1 MASSAVRLAL
11 LGSRF
16 GAGLHSNNVTV
27 SSISCKFLP
36 STFIIQRSYA
46 KEVHKRTKVH
56 MNIGTIGHVD
66 HGKTSLTAAITKFL
80 AEKMGSKF
88 YAYDQIDNAPE
99 ERARGITIN
108 AAHVTYETE
117 NRHFGHVDCPG
128 HADYIKNMIT
138 GTSTMDSAILV
149 VAATDGT
156 MPQTRE
162 HILLAKQIGVK
173 QLVVFV
179 NKADAAD
186 EEMIE
191 LVEMEIRDVLTSY
204 GYDGD
209 ATPLVIGSALSFLQD
224 KDEEIGK
231 NAIAQLCEVLDEVP
245 LPERD
250 LSSPALCAIDNVY
263 QIPGRGTVITG
274 NVKRGVF
281 KKGDPI
287 DLIGF
292 GKALKT
298 NITSMEMFHK
308 VLERAEA
315 GDQCGLLVKNVKRD
329 EIRTGMVAAA
339 RGSIEPARSIQAAMY
354 MLTEDEGGNGVPL
367 ANNSDYMMFFNTW
380 SCMCRTQMGEDDA
393 MVMPG
398 EQGSIKLTMRI
409 PMVLIEGERF
419 TLRKGKKTIATG
431 VVTSLETA
439 EKGDDADLFNP
450 KSAAKRR

>member
-1 MASSAVRLAL
+1 MSSLAL
-11 LGSRF
+11 HCAWIGSKI
-16 GAGLHSNNVTV
+16 GISSCKTV
-27 SSISCKFLP
+27 PVISACKFLP
-36 STFIIQRSYA
+36 TTITCVRSYA
-46 KEVHKRTKVH
+46 KAIHKRTKPH

-66 HGKTSLTAAITKFL
+66 HGKTSLTAAITKYL

-108 AAHVTYETE
+108 AAHVTYETD

-162 HILLAKQIGVK
+162 HILLAKQIGVSN
-173 QLVVFV
+173 LVVFV

-191 LVEMEIRDVLTSY
+191 LVDMEIRDVLTSF

-209 ATPLVIGSALSFLQD
+209 NIPLVIGSALNYLQD

-231 NAIAQLCEVLDEVP
+231 NSIAKLCDVLDEIP

-250 LSSPALCAIDNVY
+250 LKSPALVAIDHVY
-263 QIPGRGTVITG
+263 QIAGRGTVVTG
-274 NVKRGVF
+274 NVKRGIL

-287 DLIGF
+287 DVIGY
-292 GKALKT
+292 GKNMKT
-298 NITSMEMFHK
+298 TVNSMEMFHK
-308 VLERAEA
+308 ILERAEA
-315 GDQCGLLVKNVKRD
+315 GDNCGLLIKGIKKAEVRS
-329 EIRTGMVAAA
+329 GMVACA
-339 RGSIEPARSIQAAMY
+339 RNSIQPARSLSTTMY
-354 MLTEDEGGNGVPL
+354 LLTPEEGGQNTPL
-367 ANNSDYMMFFNTW
+367 ANSTEYMMFFGTW
-380 SCMCRTQMGEDDA
+380 SCMCKTVLEEEDT

-398 EQGSIKLTMRI
+398 EQGNIRLLLRV
-409 PMVLIEGERF
+409 PMVLLKGERF
-419 TLRKGKKTIATG
+419 TLRKGKDTVATG
-431 VVTSLETA
+431 IVTDITEA
-439 EKGDDADLFNP
+439 AKGDTADLF
-450 KSAAKRR
+450 AKKK